1 MAASAGVRSSGEL
14 SGKQVYL
21 RFLGVEF
28 SRMEI
33 SRVGVGG
40 ISSPELGQAQRLVGR
55 FSSSEL
61 GGFSEPRNELGHFT
75 QQSKINKSK

>member
-1 MAASAGVRSSGEL
+1 MGKTQEGGCLCWGKKQWRTEWEAGL
-14 SGKQVYL
+14 FKI
-21 RFLGVEF
+21 LGVEF

-61 GGFSEPRNELGHFT
+61 GGSSEPRNELGHFT
-75 QQSKINKSK
+75 QQK